1 MPGALAGAQL
11 RIVIRSATRSATPKI
26 EAERGRSAT
35 PVFAGA
41 LMLCYFFILSTFFLN
56 LQWPGLDE
64 FLDDES
70 MKSFLLL
77 WSSCLK
83 GVLFIK
89 HSYQCFMAT
98 RGPVEHNNTQRRRR
112 NRIPFFLPSSSS
124 LFYWFLLLPFS
135 LPIFAFL
142 AKKMLTSAFLWLAIK
157 KVRFILRDSQVKVQ
171 TNSEVMMKNA

>member
-1 MPGALAGAQL
+1 
-11 RIVIRSATRSATPKI
+11 
-26 EAERGRSAT
+26 
-35 PVFAGA
+35 
-41 LMLCYFFILSTFFLN
+41 
-56 LQWPGLDE
+56 
-64 FLDDES
+64 

-171 TNSEVMMKNA
+171 TNSGDDEKCIKTKIGNFFKNKIRWVRRILHASKL